1 MISRGIGNNAL
12 NYSIPFNFLHELSN
26 DRNKGNDRNDIED
39 TLECMRGKSAEEIT
53 AVEYYVDDYSLNFFP
68 FVVTV
73 DETFLPLS
81 PRTMLENTRFKNIS
95 ILIGSNANEGYW
107 SLLYLLPEM
116 FPNNELKMS
125 DRDLSQQKYQEAVDQ
140 IFNFYPKPV
149 SGLSFIFLPFLKNI
163 ELDSIHLG

>member
-1 MISRGIGNNAL
+1 MKRYDFDLTQIILIYSNNV
-12 NYSIPFNFLHELSN
+12 
-26 DRNKGNDRNDIED
+26 ED
-39 TLECMRGKSAEEIT
+39 TLECMRDKAAEDIT

-81 PRTMLENTRFKNIS
+81 PRTMLDNRPFKDIS
-95 ILIGSNANEGYW
+95 VLIGSNANEGYW

-125 DRDLSQQKYQEAVDQ
+125 DRDLSPQKYQEAVDQ
-140 IFNFYPKPV
+140 IFSFYTKPMRKLIAHEYMDKLT
-149 SGLSFIFLPFLKNI
+149 G
-163 ELDSIHLG
+163 DD

>member
-1 MISRGIGNNAL
+1 
-12 NYSIPFNFLHELSN
+12 
-26 DRNKGNDRNDIED
+26 
-39 TLECMRGKSAEEIT
+39 MREKSAEEIT

-81 PRTMLENTRFKNIS
+81 PRTMLDNRPFKDIS
-95 ILIGSNANEGYW
+95 VLIGSNANEGYW

-125 DRDLSQQKYQEAVDQ
+125 DRDLSPQKYQEAVDQ
-140 IFNFYPKPV
+140 IFSFYPT
-149 SGLSFIFLPFLKNI
+149 
-163 ELDSIHLG
+163 ELATRLDISRITGIIT